1 MSTRVQFRRGN
12 TAQTAVFTGAVAE
25 ITVDTDKKTVVV
37 HDGTTS
43 GGFALALES
52 AQLDQVA
59 FTKANLAF
67 DRANSAFAQANA
79 AYDTAN
85 TKFNSTGGTISGNV
99 IVTGNVTPTTDNVN
113 SLGSVSKRWKDLFVG
128 PGSINID
135 GIVIGNN
142 GGQIVISGASD
153 FVFQSTTGAPSVSS
167 SVTANIALNAFNQA
181 NLAYA
186 QANTSYGAFAQANL
200 AYTQAN
206 SSYGVA
212 VSAFAQA
219 NLAFTAANNAVDTW
233 VRNQANAAYDAANSA
248 VTTGQ
253 ANVGAGIITVTSA
266 YQANVGAGRIAD
278 VASGQANVGAS
289 VITLSNNITNVF
301 NQANLAYTAANSAVT
316 TGQANVGAGL
326 ITVTSAYQ
334 ANVGAGLITVTSAYQ
349 ANVGAGLITEIAA
362 RQANIGASVITLSN
376 NITNVFNQANLAY
389 TAANSAVTTGQ
400 ANVGAARITDVAS
413 GQANVGAGLITVTSA
428 YQANVGVELAARQ
441 ANVGASVITLSNNIT
456 NVFNQANLAF
466 NAANSAVTTGQAN
479 VGAGLITVTSAY
491 QANAGAGIITANN
504 NLKNYV
510 DATFLP
516 KTGGTISSDLTISGS
531 LTVSGTFTTIN
542 TEEINLADNEII
554 LNSNHTTNMM
564 PTQNAGIIINRGNL
578 ANSPNVFIRYDEVN
592 DYWVLRD
599 NVGQFIIATTANVG
613 SGLIST
619 KSAYEANVGAAVISL
634 TSAYQANVGAGLI
647 TEIAARQANIGASVI
662 TLSNNITN
670 VFNQANLAYTAANS
684 AVTTGQA
691 NVGAGLITVTS
702 AYQANVGAGL
712 ITVTNNYQ
720 ANVGQLRLDTG
731 NANTSLAANIGAGR
745 IADSAAAQANVGA
758 GLIIVTSAYQANVGV
773 EVAARQANVG
783 ASIITVSNNITN
795 VFNQANLAYTA
806 ANTAVTTG
814 QANVGA
820 GLITVTSAYQANV
833 GSAIGQGQANVGAA
847 VISLT
852 SAYQANAG
860 AGLITVT
867 NNYQANVGAVN
878 IAKVNKAGD
887 VMTGAL
893 STSGALIGASLTS
906 NTIATINTNAVYES
920 TAVTTAAATQFTLDS
935 FSTTTYRSAKYL
947 VQISSGSAYEL
958 LEMTLI
964 HDGTT
969 VYLSQYGNIKT
980 GATLAVFD
988 ASISTGTLSLLATPN
1003 NAVTTFK
1010 TAITV
1015 IPV

>member
-1 MSTRVQFRRGN
+1 MPTQLQLRRGN
-12 TAQTAVFTGAVAE
+12 TAQTATFTGAVAE

-37 HDGTTS
+37 HDGTTA
-43 GGFALALES
+43 GGFALALET
-52 AQLDQVA
+52 AQLDQFA

-85 TKFNSTGGTISGNV
+85 TKFNSAGGTISGNV

-113 SLGSVSKRWKDLFVG
+113 SLGSASKRWKDLFVG

-153 FVFQSTTGAPSVSS
+153 FVFQSTTGAPSVSTAS
-167 SVTANIALNAFNQA
+167 SANIALNAFNQA
-181 NLAYA
+181 NLAYN
-186 QANTSYGAFAQANL
+186 QANTSYGSFAQANL
-200 AYTQAN
+200 AYNQAN
-206 SSYGVA
+206 SGFGVA

-253 ANVGAGIITVTSA
+253 ANVGAG
-266 YQANVGAGRIAD
+266 
-278 VASGQANVGAS
+278 
-289 VITLSNNITNVF
+289 
-301 NQANLAYTAANSAVT
+301 
-316 TGQANVGAGL
+316 
-326 ITVTSAYQ
+326 
-334 ANVGAGLITVTSAYQ
+334 LITVTSAYQ
-349 ANVGAGLITEIAA
+349 ANVGAGLITE
-362 RQANIGASVITLSN
+362 V
-376 NITNVFNQANLAY
+376 
-389 TAANSAVTTGQ
+389 
-400 ANVGAARITDVAS
+400 
-413 GQANVGAGLITVTSA
+413 
-428 YQANVGVELAARQ
+428 AARQ

-491 QANAGAGIITANN
+491 QANAGAG
-504 NLKNYV
+504 
-510 DATFLP
+510 
-516 KTGGTISSDLTISGS
+516 
-531 LTVSGTFTTIN
+531 
-542 TEEINLADNEII
+542 
-554 LNSNHTTNMM
+554 
-564 PTQNAGIIINRGNL
+564 
-578 ANSPNVFIRYDEVN
+578 
-592 DYWVLRD
+592 
-599 NVGQFIIATTANVG
+599 
-613 SGLIST
+613 
-619 KSAYEANVGAAVISL
+619 
-634 TSAYQANVGAGLI
+634 LI
-647 TEIAARQANIGASVI
+647 TEVAARQANIGASVI

-670 VFNQANLAYTAANS
+670 VFNQANLAFNAANNAVDTWVRNQANS
-684 AVTTGQA
+684 AYDRANSSFAQANLAYTTANAALPKVGGTITGDLTVSGNLVITGATTTLNVTSLSVTDTLIQLGTQNQTDLLDIGFVGHYANTPNNHTGLIRKYTDGKYYLFDNWLTNTEPTNNIDIANTRVATLSANLVTNVITLRGLDPLDYSNTIYSNAQANTGAAVISLTSAYQANTGAAALAGQA
-691 NVGAGLITVTS
+691 NVGAGLLAYQTTS
-702 AYQANVGAGL
+702 QANVGAGL

-720 ANVGQLRLDTG
+720 ANVGAGLLTKLNLTGGTVAGNITVNSVITNNSIYSPVIYSTGALSRLDLSDIGLVGITVAGQTFQFGGSGIESSPGIFGGSFGGNRLSLNSETNLISNRLDIVKIQTG
-731 NANTSLAANIGAGR
+731 TGGSIQNEWSFANNQLIFPDTTIQNTAWTGADVYARNTANLAYTAAN
-745 IADSAAAQANVGA
+745 SAVTTGQANVGA
-758 GLIIVTSAYQANVGV
+758 AVISVTSAY
-773 EVAARQANVG
+773 QANVG

-820 GLITVTSAYQANV
+820 GLITVTTAYQANV

-935 FSTTTYRSAKYL
+935 FSTTAYRSAKYL

-958 LEMTLI
+958 LELALI

-980 GATLAVFD
+980 GATLGVFD
-988 ASISTGTLSLLATPN
+988 ATISTGTLSLLATPN

-1010 TAITV
+1010 TAITL